1 MFKLAP
7 PYYYLVFLLVACGG
21 PDYSPKPRG
30 YYKIELPKKVYKQ
43 YDSTCPYSFSYPTY
57 ASVAPDSAKNAQP
70 CFLDVSFKQ
79 FNSKIHLTYQPI
91 TSKKVFDELVEAAR
105 TFAFKHT
112 VKATA
117 IDEATIS
124 FPEKKVYGT
133 LYSIDGNTAS
143 AMQFYLT
150 DSNTNYLRGA
160 LYFNEKPNLD
170 SIQPALDFLK
180 KDVDVFIKTF
190 HWKN

>member
-7 PYYYLVFLLVACGG
+7 YCFGFLIFLVACE

-30 YYKIELPKKVYKQ
+30 YYKIELPKKAYRP
-43 YDSTCPYSFSYPTY
+43 YDSTCPYAFSYPVY

-91 TSKKVFDELVEAAR
+91 TSKKAFDELVEAAR
-105 TFAFKHT
+105 SFAFKHT

-117 IDEATIS
+117 IDEAAIS
-124 FPEKKVYGT
+124 FPNKKVYGT

-143 AMQFYLT
+143 AIQFFLT
-150 DSNTNYLRGA
+150 DSTTNYVRGA

-180 KDVDVFIKTF
+180 KDIDVFIKTF

>member
-1 MFKLAP
+1 MLKLS
-7 PYYYLVFLLVACGG
+7 PYCLIAVVFLAACGQ
-21 PDYSPKPRG
+21 DYSPKPRG
-30 YYKIELPKKVYKQ
+30 YYKIDLPKKAYQKFE
-43 YDSTCPYSFSYPTY
+43 STCPYSFSYPVY
-57 ASVAPDSAKNAQP
+57 ASVVPDSAKNAQP

-79 FNSKIHLTYQPI
+79 FNSRIHLTYQPI
-91 TSKKVFDELVEAAR
+91 TSKKAFDELVEAAR

-124 FPEKKVYGT
+124 YPNKKVYGT

-143 AMQFYLT
+143 AIQFFLT

-170 SIQPALDFLK
+170 SIQPSLDFLK
-180 KDVDVFIKTF
+180 KDIDVFIKTF
-190 HWKN
+190 QWKH